1 MRAMKNRLRI
11 LLAVGMVFVGG
22 TSSHA
27 QQATPQR
34 PVNWLQAAFGYSF
47 YMFDGCGDGALGAL
61 HRKAILE
68 KLDHCPFAEA
78 DKERFHAWAI
88 GETIRE
94 NDFLKRYVDE
104 HGKYPDRLPGMAGT
118 CREHQLS
125 ETYLTTRELLKS
137 YGRGETSVDIVLPET
152 CAGPVGGP

>member
-1 MRAMKNRLRI
+1 MVNRWRI
-11 LLAVGMVFVGG
+11 GLMVGMVLLGAASG
-22 TSSHA
+22 RA
-27 QQATPQR
+27 QQAPPPGQ
-34 PVNWLQAAFGYSF
+34 VNWLQAAFAYSF
-47 YMFDGCGDGALGAL
+47 YMFDGCGDSALGVL

-94 NDFLKRYVDE
+94 NDFLKRSFE
-104 HGKYPDRLPGMAGT
+104 AHGGFPDRLPGMTGT
-118 CREHQLS
+118 CREHQRS
-125 ETYLTTRELLKS
+125 EAYVKVRELLES

>member
-1 MRAMKNRLRI
+1 MANRTRI
-11 LLAVGMVFVGG
+11 MLTLGMVLLGAAHG
-22 TSSHA
+22 HA
-27 QQATPQR
+27 QQATPQP
-34 PVNWLQAAFGYSF
+34 PVNWLQAAFAYSF
-47 YMFDGCGDGALGAL
+47 YMFDGCGDRALGAL
-61 HRKAILE
+61 HRKAVLE

-94 NDFLKRYVDE
+94 NEFLKRSFEE
-104 HGKYPDRLPGMAGT
+104 HGGYPDRLPGMTGT

-125 ETYLTTRELLKS
+125 ESYVKSRELLQS

-152 CAGPVGGP
+152 CSGPVGGP